1 MVEWDEKYRDLN
13 NQKKIA
19 GLLWGFGWALT
30 LMGILFSFAFWQS
43 FSVPESQ
50 QSFDWQSLIIAVV
63 LLLIGIPLWNKAR
76 IMSLKR
82 KEENFLVF
90 WKAYKMLEKFHVRK
104 TNEDMKNAI
113 KSVKNIRNLFSGW
126 FRDAAPK
133 SISSMTDP
141 IHNNLQEKIIPLI
154 KEKNYP
160 VISSMATGF
169 MNVALQ
175 FEHNEID
182 EEFLKQFKN
191 RLDDFP
197 EPTTKEKTELK
208 KTYRVQYYPIFM
220 IVGIGLATSVILYIV
235 LTSYLAMERGPA
247 LIGSILIGVGLT
259 AVIIQGLKKK

>member
-1 MVEWDEKYRDLN
+1 MTEWDEKYRDLN

-19 GLLWGFGWALT
+19 GLLWGIGSLLT
-30 LMGILFSFAFWQS
+30 LGGVLFSFVLWKS
-43 FSVPESQ
+43 FSDPESQ

-63 LLLIGIPLWNKAR
+63 LLPIGILLWNKGR
-76 IMSLKR
+76 VMSLKR

-90 WKAYKMLEKFHVRK
+90 WKAYKMLEKFHDRK

-141 IHNNLQEKIIPLI
+141 IHNNLREKIIPLI
-154 KEKNYP
+154 KEKDYP
-160 VISSMATGF
+160 VISSIATGF

-191 RLDDFP
+191 RLDGFP
-197 EPTTKEKTELK
+197 EPTTKEKIELK
-208 KTYRVQYYPIFM
+208 KTHRVQDYPIFR
-220 IVGIGLATSVILYIV
+220 VVWIGLVTSIILYII

-247 LIGSILIGVGLT
+247 LIGSILVGVGLT
-259 AVIIQGLKKK
+259 AMIIQGLKKK